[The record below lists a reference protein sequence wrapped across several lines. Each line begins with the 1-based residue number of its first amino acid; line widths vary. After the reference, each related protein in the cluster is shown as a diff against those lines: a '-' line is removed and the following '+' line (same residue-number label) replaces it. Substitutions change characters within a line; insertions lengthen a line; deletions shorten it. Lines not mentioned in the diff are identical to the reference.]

1 MIEYYLLVVHSGIEP
16 VLQGPFSS
24 ELWRDIEARRRR
36 RTTGDESGIFRMDVR
51 DGKPDIYT
59 YSGGFMQKGT
69 IYTIGY
75 QALTLKQ
82 IMEIMDEKGAEFL
95 VDVRS
100 VPYSRRPDKY
110 EFNKNRLQE
119 KLGSMY
125 RWMGVICGGK
135 TGPAKESCIDELRR
149 LSQDNAIL
157 LMCMENNPCKC
168 HRFYDLARRLEGD
181 DLHVVH
187 IFDGKEM
194 TTAELEEVC
203 DG

>member
-1 MIEYYLLVVHSGIEP
+1 MIEYYLVVVYNDIEP
-16 VLQGPFSS
+16 SLHGPFKS
-24 ELWRDIEARRRR
+24 ELWRDIEARRLRKSR
-36 RTTGDESGIFRMDVR
+36 GDEDGIYPMDIR

-82 IMEIMDEKGAEFL
+82 IIEIMDEKGVEFL

-100 VPYSRRPDKY
+100 VPYSRRPDKF

-119 KLGSMY
+119 KLGSTY
-125 RWMGVICGGK
+125 RWMGVMCGGK
-135 TGPAKESCIDELRR
+135 TGPAKESCIDELQR
-149 LSQDNAIL
+149 LSQDSTIL

-168 HRFYDLARRLEGD
+168 HRFSDLARRLESD
-181 DLHVVH
+181 DLHVIH

>member
-1 MIEYYLLVVHSGIEP
+1 M
-16 VLQGPFSS
+16 
-24 ELWRDIEARRRR
+24 R
-36 RTTGDESGIFRMDVR
+36 
-51 DGKPDIYT
+51 
-59 YSGGFMQKGT
+59 KGT

-75 QALTLKQ
+75 QELTLKQ
-82 IMEIMDEKGAEFL
+82 IMDIMDEKGVEFL

-119 KLGSMY
+119 RLGSTY
-125 RWMGVICGGK
+125 LWKGDICGGK
-135 TGPAKESCIDELRR
+135 TGPAKESCIDELQR
-149 LSQDNAIL
+149 LSQDQTIL

-168 HRFYDLARRLEGD
+168 HRFSDLARRLESD